1 MKKKLLLMLGFV
13 LVFALTLA
21 FAAGALDTVV
31 YVKDGGTGNGSS
43 PDNATSSLTTAYS
56 NLDLNQDCTVVIC
69 GPYTQ
74 NVTWVWKGGDYEGSV
89 TFTSVYDG
97 IDYRKTDAA
106 TYSFKAVRFVCF
118 GETKFENLDFV
129 CTGTNMLVVGQ
140 CNPVTLGE
148 GVTMTGKEMTGGSIG
163 KSFCILGGYQN
174 GQSNPPSTSTEDI
187 NITVLSGSGIYIVP
201 FTRSIAGEFTGTAN
215 VKIGGNAEVG
225 VLHGSSAY
233 PDGVKV
239 GDLKVEIGG
248 NAHIKNFYGCTNDAT
263 LNSIEMT
270 WKSGTIGEFY
280 WTCPNTPGKKLDI
293 TNATVLNATPT
304 AKDNSN
310 FATIAGNFD
319 KVNDIANEV
328 VVRPDALKDA
338 KVVYVKDGGNG
349 NGSSPEKAL
358 ASLTEAFDSLNL
370 KEDCT
375 IVFCGEFNLPH
386 TFNYGKDYEGSVT
399 YTSVYGGKD
408 YRKDGASVKFKTG
421 RFVCMGETKFEN
433 LDFVCTGTNLLVIG
447 QHNPVTV
454 GEGVKIGGGSLSG
467 AAVNRS
473 FAILGGYQH
482 RVGEYPYTDSRDTHI
497 TVLSGSYLYII
508 PFSRDMLGDYMGT
521 AYVTVGGNA
530 ELGVLHGSAVCST
543 PYPDNV
549 SVGDVKLTVKD
560 NAKIKNFYGCT
571 QGTNVNSIELNW
583 LGGTIGKFE
592 WNCAATPSADFRV
605 ANKTVLKASDAVKSG
620 VENFDAVATNFDIV
634 TASAD
639 TTNYVIPAAPVVET
653 NYGAARGLFTLGL
666 AQGYDTTG
674 TNFGLDDSITRIQ
687 TVVQVIR
694 FLGKEAEVKAGN
706 FTHPFADVP
715 AWANNYV
722 GYAYANN
729 ITSGRSKDK
738 FDPDG
743 VVDEMQFLTFMLRA
757 IGYEDAKGDFVWNNP
772 YTLANKVRMSKADGT
787 GSIFKRG
794 DAFRTSWDAL
804 YATAKNQSRV
814 YDNLIANGTITNDK
828 LTAAV
833 TEAQTAKAPINRTP
847 IADVEESGYNVISIA
862 DYEDKT
868 FAGLMAQFVGFLSG
882 YEFARASDGTP
893 RLAMPDSW
901 FELLNGPYAEYNKNN
916 VHGDKLILNSETGIW
931 EVWNDDDFS
940 IDILDQYILR
950 DMYKNYGTFASKL
963 IKDGWINYNVWD
975 MGGGH
980 RSYGAYGLFS
990 KHNYLPGYVGAT
1002 EFGNEYNVNGEPYIG
1017 NETLGMSAAGMPD
1030 VAVEMADIFG
1040 TVTSD
1045 REPTL
1050 WLKYF
1055 TSLISMA
1062 YFEDDIPAMM
1072 RQAQAILP
1080 EESHPY
1086 RVIDIVF
1093 DLHEKYP
1100 NDWRRAVVHAERLC
1114 HQSHFDLD
1122 EGTVGETGTNCAMI
1136 LIGLLYGEGDF
1147 YETCKIIGLAGHGGD
1162 STNPVGLSAVAVAC
1176 GWKGVDEESKKIINE
1191 KLWQDGKGVLVNL
1204 PTGEKEAY
1212 WMYCVGLPER
1222 IPLADL
1228 LALYKD
1234 NFEKTLLANGGKIEN
1249 GNYYIPKSNLSLTE
1263 TLFYNDF
1270 EGNTLEGFKTKGNVE
1285 IIDAAYAGDYS
1296 ARLAGSTTDVT
1307 ELYTAV
1313 NGLTVGTDYR
1323 ITVFASASANTAL
1336 TLFARE
1342 AGKQNVATATVYDQ
1356 TKFVKR
1362 ELTFTATATSMEIGF
1377 SLPKGIGEYKFGVV
1391 DEFEV
1396 IKVDEIKT
1404 GTATIKNVAANNEY
1418 TGAVGITV
1426 NANDNK
1432 ETYLKVT
1439 FANTTN
1445 NIVKGAINLDG
1456 VIYGTVPF
1464 SKTGTTAADVCTTY
1478 IPVVSSKGNT
1488 TYDLTIN
1495 LGTSKLYILNVELV
1509 NVVERW

>member
-1 MKKKLLLMLGFV
+1 MKKRFLLMLVIVAV
-13 LVFALTLA
+13 LVCVLSLSA
-21 FAAGALDTVV
+21 FAAGTVV
-31 YVKDGGTGNGSS
+31 YVKDGGTGDGSS
-43 PDNATSSLTTAYS
+43 PENAAGTLTTAHS
-56 NLDLNQDCTVVIC
+56 NLDLSKDCTIVIC

-74 NVTWVWKGGDYEGSV
+74 NVTWVWKGGDYSGSV
-89 TFTSVYDG
+89 TYTSVYDG
-97 IDYRKTDAA
+97 VDYRKTAGA
-106 TYSFKAVRFVCF
+106 SYSFKAVRFVCF
-118 GETKFENLDFV
+118 GDTRFENLDFV

-140 CNPVTLGE
+140 CNPVTIGE
-148 GVTMTGKEMTGGSIG
+148 GVTMTGKEMTGGSIA
-163 KSFCILGGYQN
+163 KSFCILGGYQS
-174 GQSNPPSTSTEDI
+174 GQSNPPTSSSKDI

-201 FTRSIAGEFTGTAN
+201 FCRSIAGEFSGTAN

-225 VLHGSSAY
+225 VLHGSAAY

-248 NAHIKNFYGCTNDAT
+248 NAHIRNFYGCTNDVT

-270 WKSGTIGEFY
+270 WKSGTIDEFY
-280 WTCPNTPGKKLDI
+280 WVCPNTPGKKIDI
-293 TNATVLNATPT
+293 TNTTVLNATPT
-304 AKDNSN
+304 AKDNQN
-310 FATIAGNFD
+310 FAAVAGNFD
-319 KVNDIANEV
+319 KVNDIADEV
-328 VVRPDALKDA
+328 TVRPDALTNA
-338 KVVYVKDGGNG
+338 KVVYVKDGGEG
-349 NGSSPEKAL
+349 NGSSPDKAL
-358 ASLTEAFDSLNL
+358 ASLTDAFASLNL
-370 KEDCT
+370 NEDAT
-375 IVFCGEFNLPH
+375 IVICGEFNLPH
-386 TFNYGKDYEGSVT
+386 TFSYGSDYAGRVT
-399 YTSVYGGKD
+399 YTSVYDGKD
-408 YRKDGASVKFKTG
+408 YRKDGASVKFNTG
-421 RFVCMGETKFEN
+421 RFVCFGETVFEN

-454 GEGVKIGGGSLSG
+454 GEGVTIGGGSLTG
-467 AAVNRS
+467 GAVNRS
-473 FAILGGYQH
+473 FAILGGHQH
-482 RVGEYPYTDSRDTHI
+482 RVGEYPYTDDRDTNI

-521 AYVTVGGNA
+521 AYITVGGTA
-530 ELGVLHGSAVCST
+530 ELGVLHGSAVCSS

-549 SVGDVKLTVKD
+549 CVGDVKLTVKD
-560 NAKIKNFYGCT
+560 NAKINNFYGCT
-571 QGTNVNSIELNW
+571 QVTNVNSVEFNW
-583 LGGTIGKFE
+583 LGGTISKFN
-592 WNCAATPSADFRV
+592 WNCPNTPSADYRV
-605 ANKTVLKASDAVKSG
+605 ANKTVLKAADAVKSA
-620 VENFDAVATNFDIV
+620 ENYDIIASAFDIV
-634 TASAD
+634 TTPFD
-639 TTNYVIPAAPVVET
+639 TANYVIPAAPVVET
-653 NYGAARGLFTLGL
+653 NYGAARGLYILGL

-674 TNFGLDDSITRIQ
+674 TNFGLDDKMTRIQ

-694 FLGKEAEVKAGN
+694 FLGKEAEVKAGT
-706 FTHPFADVP
+706 FTHPFTDVP

-729 ITSGRSKDK
+729 ITSGRSATK

-757 IGYEDAKGDFVWNNP
+757 IGYKDAEGDFVWNNP
-772 YTLANKVRMSKADGT
+772 YTLANKIRMSKADGT

-794 DAFRTSWDAL
+794 DAFRTSFDAL
-804 YATAKNQSRV
+804 YATAKNGNRV
-814 YDNLIANGTITNDK
+814 YDNLIAGGVFTAEQQK
-828 LTAAV
+828 AAV
-833 TEAQTAKAPINRTP
+833 VEAQTAKAEINRTP
-847 IADVEESGYNVISIA
+847 LSGKAEGGYNVISIE

-868 FAGLMAQFVGFLSG
+868 FAGFMAQFTGFLSG

-901 FELLNGPYAEYNKNN
+901 FELVNGPYAEYNKNN
-916 VHGDKLILNSETGIW
+916 VHEDKHRLNSETGVW

-940 IDILDQYILR
+940 IDILDQYIIR
-950 DMYKNYGTFASKL
+950 DMYNTYGTFASKM
-963 IKDGWINYNVWD
+963 IKDGWINYNVYD

-990 KHNYLPGYVGAT
+990 KNNYLPGYVGAT

-1017 NETLGMSAAGMPD
+1017 NETLGFTAAGMPD
-1030 VAVEMADIFG
+1030 LAVEMADIFG

-1055 TSLISMA
+1055 TALISMA

-1072 RQAQAILP
+1072 RQAQGVLP
-1080 EESHPY
+1080 TDSHPY

-1093 DLHEKYP
+1093 ELHEKYP
-1100 NDWRRAVVHAERLC
+1100 NDWRRAVVHAEKLC
-1114 HQSHFDLD
+1114 HQSHYDLSD
-1122 EGTVGETGTNCAMI
+1122 TAIGETGINCSMI
-1136 LIGLLYGEGDF
+1136 LVGLLYGEGDF

-1191 KLWQDGKGVLVNL
+1191 KLWQDGKGLVLNVAGHENS
-1204 PTGEKEAY
+1204 AY

-1222 IPLADL
+1222 LYMSDL
-1228 LALYKD
+1228 LAMYKD

-1249 GNYYIPKSNLSLTE
+1249 GNYYIPKSNLSVTE

-1270 EGNTLEGFKTKGNVE
+1270 EAGNLEGFNTKGNVD
-1285 IIDAAYAGDYS
+1285 IVDAAYAGDYS
-1296 ARLAGSTTDVT
+1296 ARLSGSAEGT
-1307 ELYTAV
+1307 ELYTTLTD
-1313 NGLTVGTDYR
+1313 LTVGADYR
-1323 ITVFASASANTAL
+1323 ITVFANASANTVL
-1336 TLFARE
+1336 TIFARE
-1342 AGKQNVATATVYDQ
+1342 AGKQNVASATVYDQ
-1356 TKFVKR
+1356 TKFIKR
-1362 ELTFTATATSMEIGF
+1362 ELTFTATATTMEVGF
-1377 SLPKGIGEYKFGVV
+1377 SLPAGTSEYKLGVI

-1404 GTATIKNVAANNEY
+1404 GTATVKNATANNEY
-1418 TGAVGITV
+1418 SGAVGITV

-1445 NIVKGAINLDG
+1445 AVVKGSINLDG
-1456 VIYGTVPF
+1456 IIYGTVPF
-1464 SKTGTTAADVCTTY
+1464 SKTGTTKADVCTTY

-1488 TYDLTIN
+1488 AYDLTIN
-1495 LGTSKLYILNVELV
+1495 LGASKLYILNVELV